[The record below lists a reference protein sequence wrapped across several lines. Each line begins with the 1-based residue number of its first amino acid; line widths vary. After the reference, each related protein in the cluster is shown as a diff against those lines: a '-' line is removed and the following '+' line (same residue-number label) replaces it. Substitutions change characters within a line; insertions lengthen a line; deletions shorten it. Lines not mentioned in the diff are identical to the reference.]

1 MSALDSEHIDLF
13 KNMVSASPHA
23 AELGFKFEG
32 VTADG
37 ASVRV
42 PYRDDLVGDPDTGTI
57 HGGVVTALLDHTAG
71 AAGFIGLGGDKALAT
86 LDLRIDYM
94 RPASPGLDVIASART
109 VKVAGL
115 IAFVEAKAHNG
126 DPDDPIATAHAAFMV
141 TKVDNKAVEKA
152 KAIARDGG
160 KNA

>member
-1 MSALDSEHIDLF
+1 MSKIDPQILEPF
-13 KNMVSASPHA
+13 TSMVSASPHA
-23 AELGFKFEG
+23 ADLGFNFEG
-32 VTADG
+32 ADDG
-37 ASVRV
+37 VVSVRL
-42 PYRDDLVGDPDTGTI
+42 PFRDDLIGDPETRVV

-94 RPASPGLDVIASART
+94 RPAGPDEDIIASART
-109 VKVAGL
+109 VRVSGL

-141 TKVDNKAVEKA
+141 TKVKREAVEKA
-152 KAIARDGG
+152 KAEAERMKDES
-160 KNA
+160 